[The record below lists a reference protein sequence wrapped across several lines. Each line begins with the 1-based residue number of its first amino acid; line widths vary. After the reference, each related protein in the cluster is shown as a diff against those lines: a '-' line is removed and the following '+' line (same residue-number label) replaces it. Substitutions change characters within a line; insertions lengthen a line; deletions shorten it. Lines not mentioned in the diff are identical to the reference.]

1 MKVAA
6 FLEIA
11 KMAHL
16 YGGNYMHTVSAEDAN
31 QRLGLLLDRSRA
43 EPVEVEKYGGRAVV
57 VTGEESGRLSLAS
70 ANSVANAKLH

>member
-1 MKVAA
+1 
-6 FLEIA
+6 
-11 KMAHL
+11 
-16 YGGNYMHTVSAEDAN
+16 MHTVSAEDAN

-57 VTGEESGRLSLAS
+57 VVTGEESGRLSLAS